1 MKIPLLLIVLLAS
14 INVFASCPV
23 DGDLTSCSIAT
34 FQTQLPMQNTYS
46 RKSSIKEFSNT
57 PEARLNPIQND
68 IPRKQL
74 RDFGPNPADYSYN
87 TNCQFGICN
96 PSGTPELFK
105 DRGQ

>member
-46 RKSSIKEFSNT
+46 RKSKFLRAHRFS
-57 PEARLNPIQND
+57 AGSR
-68 IPRKQL
+68 QL
-74 RDFGPNPADYSYN
+74 CSYDAAD
-87 TNCQFGICN
+87 GIEC
-96 PSGTPELFK
+96 STVE
-105 DRGQ
+105 